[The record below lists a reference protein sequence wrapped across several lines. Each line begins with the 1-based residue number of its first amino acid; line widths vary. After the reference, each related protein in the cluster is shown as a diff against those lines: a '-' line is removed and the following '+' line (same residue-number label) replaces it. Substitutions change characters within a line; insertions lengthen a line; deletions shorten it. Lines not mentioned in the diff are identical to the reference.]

1 MQKKTS
7 RPPSRTTGPMRPS
20 RPTRPSRP
28 VTAGKTSPKKTS
40 STEGVRLQKLIS
52 EAGVASRRAAE
63 QLILDGRVMVNG
75 KAIRE
80 LGTRADPAT
89 DDIRVDGRR
98 LPKPERRYILMNK
111 PRGYVSTRNDP
122 EGRPTVIDLLA
133 GARIRGYYYPVGR
146 LDYDSDGMIILT
158 NDGAFAER
166 LMHPRYGLERA
177 YEARVRGIPDRKAL
191 DRLRT
196 GVPLDGERTQPAG
209 VTIVKVLEGK
219 STPQAVVEVVLK
231 EGRNRQVRRMLE
243 AVGHPVLR
251 LTRVRIGAIGIG
263 ILKPGDIR
271 DLAPREIEMLVKTKD
286 SRSKTK
292 DR

>member
-1 MQKKTS
+1 
-7 RPPSRTTGPMRPS
+7 MRP
-20 RPTRPSRP
+20 
-28 VTAGKTSPKKTS
+28 AKTSPKKTS

-80 LGTRADPAT
+80 LGTRADLAT

-98 LPKPERRYILMNK
+98 LPKPARRYILMNK
-111 PRGYVSTRNDP
+111 PRGYVSTRSDP
-122 EGRPTVIDLLA
+122 EGRPTVIELLE

-146 LDYDSDGMIILT
+146 LDYDSDGLVILT

-166 LMHPRYGLERA
+166 LMHPRYMLERA
-177 YEARVRGIPDRKAL
+177 YEARVRGVPDRKAL

-196 GVPLDGERTQPAG
+196 GVPLDGERTQPAN
-209 VTIVKVLEGK
+209 VEVLKVVEGK
-219 STPQAVVEVVLK
+219 STPQAIVEVILR
-231 EGRNRQVRRMLE
+231 EGWNRQVRRMLE

-251 LTRVRIGAIGIG
+251 LTRVRIGAVRLGM
-263 ILKPGDIR
+263 LKPGEMR
-271 DLAPREIEMLVKTKD
+271 DLDPREIASLTKTPRPTARPASS
-286 SRSKTK
+286 SRS
-292 DR
+292 

>member
-1 MQKKTS
+1 MTQTRRPAKLAKT
-7 RPPSRTTGPMRPS
+7 
-20 RPTRPSRP
+20 
-28 VTAGKTSPKKTS
+28 A
-40 STEGVRLQKLIS
+40 STDRGVRLQKLIS
-52 EAGVASRRAAE
+52 EAGLASRRAAE

-75 KAIRE
+75 KAMRE
-80 LGTRADPAT
+80 LGTRADPAE

-98 LPKPERRYILMNK
+98 LPRPERRYLLMYK
-111 PRGYVSTRNDP
+111 PRGYVSTRSDP
-122 EGRPTVIDLLA
+122 EKRPTVIELLER
-133 GARIRGYYYPVGR
+133 ARIRGYYYPVGR
-146 LDYDSDGMIILT
+146 LDYESDGLIILT

-209 VTIVKVLEGK
+209 VTILKVLEGK

-286 SRSKTK
+286 SRPKTK
-292 DR
+292 DKA